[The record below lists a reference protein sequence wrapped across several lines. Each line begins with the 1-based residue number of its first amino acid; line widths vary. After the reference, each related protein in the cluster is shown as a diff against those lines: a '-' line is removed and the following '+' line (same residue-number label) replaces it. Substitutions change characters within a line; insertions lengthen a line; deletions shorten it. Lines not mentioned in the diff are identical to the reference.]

1 MIRSKKGLYVPFLL
15 GEGMIKTLKR
25 LTALS
30 LYILLFSGI
39 ISCTPK
45 KAAVVHL
52 TGATMGTQY
61 NVKYLPIDGISSE
74 QLQREIDSLLIHVNK
89 LMSTYDS
96 SSELSR
102 FNQSRSEEPFPLSQ
116 GTLDV
121 LHEAVRLG
129 QLSDG
134 ILDVTIGPLVNLW
147 GFGPKARP
155 VKIPSDELIE
165 STKSRTGL
173 DKLLLLSGAA
183 KKLNPDLYVD
193 LSTIA
198 KGYGVDEVADLLESH
213 GITNY
218 LAEIGGEMR
227 LSGYKENQQPWII
240 AVEKPVTNERAVQ
253 RFLSIGNNAIAT
265 SGDYRNFY
273 EENGV
278 RYSHLINPKT
288 GYPIQH
294 NLVAVTV
301 VHRSCMIADGLAT
314 AINVMGVE
322 KGLEFANS
330 LNVAALLISSE
341 NGEFKE
347 YNTAEFESYLP
358 NK

>member
-1 MIRSKKGLYVPFLL
+1 MSEVVRSLRLFVL
-15 GEGMIKTLKR
+15 M
-25 LTALS
+25 LTAMS
-30 LYILLFSGI
+30 LVA
-39 ISCTPK
+39 CNQKPDP
-45 KAAVVHL
+45 VVHL

-61 NVKYLPIDGISSE
+61 NVKYLVSHAISSE
-74 QLQREIDSLLIHVNK
+74 KLQTEIDDLLILINK
-89 LMSTYDS
+89 QMSTYDP

-102 FNQSRSEEPFPLSQ
+102 FNQSRSEDPFPLSQ

-121 LHEAVRLG
+121 MHEAVRIG

-134 ILDVTIGPLVNLW
+134 ILDVTVGPLVNLW
-147 GFGPKARP
+147 GFGPNARP
-155 VKIPSDELIE
+155 VKVPSVELIK
-165 STKSRTGL
+165 STQSRIGL

-183 KKLNPDLYVD
+183 QKLDPELYVD

-213 GITNY
+213 DITNY
-218 LAEIGGEMR
+218 LVEIGGEMR
-227 LSGYKENQQPWII
+227 ISGHKENQQPWRV
-240 AVEKPVTNERAVQ
+240 AVEKPVTSERAVQ
-253 RFLSIGNNAIAT
+253 RILTIGNNAIAT

-301 VHRSCMIADGLAT
+301 VHPSCMIADGLAT

-322 KGLEFANS
+322 KGLEFASN
-330 LNVAALLISSE
+330 LNIAALLISSE

-347 YNTAEFESYLP
+347 YNTAEFETYLP
-358 NK
+358 VE

>member
-1 MIRSKKGLYVPFLL
+1 MFKARMYWH
-15 GEGMIKTLKR
+15 
-25 LTALS
+25 S
-30 LYILLFSGI
+30 LVFVLVTVWTVA
-39 ISCTPK
+39 CTPRVDP
-45 KAAVVHL
+45 VVHL
-52 TGATMGTQY
+52 TGPTMGTQY
-61 NVKYLPIDGISSE
+61 NVKYLASDAISPE
-74 QLQREIDSLLIHVNK
+74 KLQSDINELLILINK
-89 LMSTYDS
+89 QMSTYDP

-102 FNQSRSEEPFPLSQ
+102 FNQSRGEEPFPLSQ

-134 ILDVTIGPLVNLW
+134 VLDVTVGPLVNLW
-147 GFGPKARP
+147 GFGPNARP
-155 VKIPSDELIE
+155 VKVPSDELIK
-165 STKSRTGL
+165 STKNRIGL

-183 KKLNPDLYVD
+183 KKLEPELYVD

-198 KGYGVDEVADLLESH
+198 KGYGVDEVADLLESY
-213 GITNY
+213 GINNY

-227 LSGYKENQQPWII
+227 LSGNKGDDQPWVI
-240 AVEKPVTNERAVQ
+240 AVEKPITTERAVQ

-278 RYSHLINPKT
+278 RYSHLIDPKS

-294 NLVAVTV
+294 SLVAVTV
-301 VHRSCMIADGLAT
+301 VHPSCMVADGLAT

-322 KGLEFANS
+322 RGLAFANR
-330 LNVAALLISSE
+330 LNVAALLISNE
-341 NGEFKE
+341 NGKFKE
-347 YNTAEFESYLP
+347 YNTAEFEPYLP
-358 NK
+358 